1 MKFHLKNFIG
11 DAHLQFALW
20 WHFIC
25 Q

>member
-20 WHFIC
+20 
-25 Q
+25 